1 MEDITDSDCMHAKG
15 VNKNL
20 WEFHDMCVQ
29 SDMLLLADVFKNF
42 QNIFLKIY
50 ELFPARF
57 LTAPGLAWQTAL
69 EKTKIRL
76 DLVTDIGILLMVEK
90 R

>member
-1 MEDITDSDCMHAKG
+1 MI
-15 VNKNL
+15 
-20 WEFHDMCVQ
+20 CVFKV
-29 SDMLLLADVFKNF
+29 LLLADVFKNF

-50 ELFPARF
+50 ELCPARF